1 MKNNFISKQLTI
13 ATLVLSFAT
22 ALQAAE
28 LSNDDRIYQATF
40 GVITAFGYKMQIDA
54 DPICKGKAYPDF
66 DLNQFLN
73 AIPKDFLTRP
83 GQREGIANQFKGY
96 FQNIDTLQLPS
107 GQTIPVSYQEVKKG
121 TALLL
126 RKQTETSDMSDLC
139 QKLYDDADKIFQT
152 QIQSIQKLIV
162 KK

>member
-1 MKNNFISKQLTI
+1 MKNNCIGKQLITVS
-13 ATLVLSFAT
+13 LLLSFGT

-28 LSNDDRIYQATF
+28 PSNDDRFDQATF
-40 GVITAFGYKMQIDA
+40 GVVTAFGYKMQIDA

-73 AIPKDFLTRP
+73 AIPKAYLTRS
-83 GQREGIANQFKGY
+83 GQREDIANQFKGY
-96 FQNIDTLQLPS
+96 FQSIDTVQLPS
-107 GQTIPVSYQEVKKG
+107 GQTIPMAYQDLKKG

-126 RKQTETSDMSDLC
+126 RKETESSDVSDLC
-139 QKLYDDADKIFQT
+139 QKIYDDANKIFKM
-152 QIQSIQKLIV
+152 QIQNIQQLIV

>member
-1 MKNNFISKQLTI
+1 MISF
-13 ATLVLSFAT
+13 ST
-22 ALQAAE
+22 AVNAADM
-28 LSNDDRIYQATF
+28 SNDDRIYQATF

-66 DLNQFLN
+66 DLEQFLN
-73 AIPKDFLTRP
+73 AIPKGFITRP

-107 GQTIPVSYQEVKKG
+107 GQTIPVAYQELKKS

-126 RKQTETSDMSDLC
+126 RKETESSDVADLC
-139 QKLYDDADKIFQT
+139 QKLYDDSDQIFKKQV
-152 QIQSIQKLIV
+152 QSIQQLVV